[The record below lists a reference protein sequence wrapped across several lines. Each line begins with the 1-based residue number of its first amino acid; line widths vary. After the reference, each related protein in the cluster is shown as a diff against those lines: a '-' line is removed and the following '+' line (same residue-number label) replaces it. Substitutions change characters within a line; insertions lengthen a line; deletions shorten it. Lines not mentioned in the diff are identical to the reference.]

1 MGGDSGEGGHSEGY
15 NAESSDSNIESSVE
29 TSSNSEIDAEA
40 TDDELDLAFEDEQ
53 YEKRETGDE
62 NSETKETG
70 KENHDKIEDHTEK
83 IEDGT
88 KSEVEDGEISEKDIS
103 ELPPNVQESYHRYV
117 QDGWNGPH
125 SDATPGT
132 KGGGEFSNRDGDLP
146 TVDNEGKP
154 ITYKEYDVNNKPTD
168 GSRRDHERF
177 VIGSDGSVYYSGD
190 LYDSFTKIK

>member
-70 KENHDKIEDHTEK
+70 KENHDK

-190 LYDSFTKIK
+190 HYDSFTKIK

>member
-29 TSSNSEIDAEA
+29 TSSNSEIDAEV
-40 TDDELDLAFEDEQ
+40 TDDELDLVFEDEQ

-70 KENHDKIEDHTEK
+70 KENHDKIEDGTED
-83 IEDGT
+83 EA
-88 KSEVEDGEISEKDIS
+88 EDGEISEKDIS
-103 ELPPNVQESYHRYV
+103 ELPPNVQESYYRYV

-190 LYDSFTKIK
+190 HYDSFTKIK

>member
-1 MGGDSGEGGHSEGY
+1 MGGDSGEGEHSEGY

-53 YEKRETGDE
+53 YE

-88 KSEVEDGEISEKDIS
+88 ESEVEDGEISEKDIS

-190 LYDSFTKIK
+190 HYDSFTKIK